1 MKSVKFMMMLSAI
14 LLIFPVKAVI
24 NIQDNKV
31 QKELKKQFK
40 DETLKFEEIT
50 VNNKI
55 NGKYYK
61 LQSSVNKSVSYLYLG
76 RVSTKRTA
84 GSAQNQQESADFF
97 DYYILYDAAKS
108 VRKIKIIN
116 YQSSHGQMI
125 SSPGWL
131 KKLEGYMAGKPLE
144 VGKQVDAISG
154 ATISVNNLVFDV
166 KQKTLILNQ
175 LD

>member
-1 MKSVKFMMMLSAI
+1 MLMFSF
-14 LLIFPVKAVI
+14 LLIMPVKAVVSI
-24 NIQDNKV
+24 NDSKV
-31 QKELKKQFK
+31 QKELKKQFN
-40 DETLKFEEIT
+40 DEALKVEELT

-55 NGKYYK
+55 SGKFYK
-61 LQSSVNKSVSYLYLG
+61 LLSPVSKSVSYMYLG

-84 GSAQNQQESADFF
+84 ATVQHSQESADFF
-97 DYYILYDAAKS
+97 DYYILYDAGKAI
-108 VRKIKIIN
+108 RKVKIIN

-154 ATISVNNLVFDV
+154 ATISVNNLVFDIR
-166 KQKTLILNQ
+166 QKTLMLHQIN
-175 LD
+175 